1 MFLVYTLCALLG
13 AVFVL
18 LTRLQVA
25 PSTRAGDADIA
36 AESASAPARPWA
48 LPLGSIG
55 VVGLTLDLLG
65 RDLLPTVVWSLVVGV
80 PAGLLAAWV
89 AARIDR

>member
-25 PSTRAGDADIA
+25 PSPGGGEVADEPVA
-36 AESASAPARPWA
+36 APPRPWA
-48 LPLGSIG
+48 LPLCSVG

-65 RDLLPTVVWSLVVGV
+65 RDLVPTVVWSLVVGLPV
-80 PAGLLAAWV
+80 GLLAAWV
-89 AARIDR
+89 AGRISR